1 MINLE
6 KVFEDVTQLDTI
18 EAIQRL
24 ISQGVT
30 PEQYEAVYL
39 ENKLSCHICGKNPS
53 TFCEG
58 CNRSSCEKHF
68 TEALCDA
75 CMEKID
81 EMLEADR
88 EADLGC
94 IGEIYRGE
102 RI

>member
-6 KVFEDVTQLDTI
+6 KVFEDVTQFDTI
-18 EAIQRL
+18 EAIQKI

-39 ENKLSCHICGKNPS
+39 ENKLSCHICGQGPS
-53 TFCEG
+53 TLCEG
-58 CNRSSCEKHF
+58 CNEFSCEKHF

-81 EMLEADR
+81 EMSDE
-88 EADLGC
+88 
-94 IGEIYRGE
+94 E
-102 RI
+102 RSEQL